1 MQQWKISM
9 ENKSIEELN
18 VELEKIQQKITSL
31 KIRNKWRYDS
41 I

>member
-31 KIRNKWRYDS
+31 KIRNK
-41 I
+41 